1 MILKKIYKQTRRV
14 ILAGGQW
21 RKGKASWCVTRL
33 KCIQRAPDGA
43 AGREAAAS
51 MH

>member
-1 MILKKIYKQTRRV
+1 MIINKYKSINKQG

-33 KCIQRAPDGA
+33 KCIQRAPDGV